1 MRIGIDALP
10 AGIEWG
16 GLTTYVR
23 QIIKHLM
30 RIDKENHY
38 ILFIEKER
46 RIPFIQSD
54 NLSIKELSERPNMP
68 KFYDSR
74 VVWDQEHIGG
84 ALEEESIDLYFGPT
98 FMAPLKR
105 DCPAVV
111 TIHDLIFMTHPEFSP
126 PGNREYYGKWAK
138 LSAESAQGIIA
149 ISQNTRE
156 MMISYWRIPQDRI
169 TVIPLAVGDEFK
181 PIKDERKIGDVH
193 RKYGLRDGFILYVG
207 GTFPR
212 KNLPTLIKAYAL
224 LQKDLRRKYQLV
236 VLTGSSS
243 GRGSERV
250 RDLISSTNLDASIIE
265 DIVIVDFVPQDKLV
279 VLYNAATVFV
289 YPSICEGF
297 GLPPLE
303 AMSCG
308 TPLVTSNAPAM
319 NEVAKDAGV
328 LVDPL
333 NASEIS
339 GALEKVLLNAGL
351 RKELS
356 SKGLKR
362 SKDFSWERTARGTL
376 EVFKRAMASRCSR

>member
-1 MRIGIDALP
+1 
-10 AGIEWG
+10 
-16 GLTTYVR
+16 
-23 QIIKHLM
+23 
-30 RIDKENHY
+30 
-38 ILFIEKER
+38 
-46 RIPFIQSD
+46 
-54 NLSIKELSERPNMP
+54 
-68 KFYDSR
+68 
-74 VVWDQEHIGG
+74 
-84 ALEEESIDLYFGPT
+84 
-98 FMAPLKR
+98 MAPLKR

-126 PGNREYYGKWAK
+126 PGNREYYEKWAK

-156 MMISYWRIPQDRI
+156 MMISYWQIPQERI

-243 GRGSERV
+243 GRGSERL
-250 RDLISSTNLDASIIE
+250 RDLINSTNLDASIIE
-265 DIVIVDFVPQDKLV
+265 DIVIVDFVPQDELV
-279 VLYNAATVFV
+279 MLYNAATVFV

-308 TPLVTSNAPAM
+308 TPVVTSNAPAM

-339 GALEKVLLNAGL
+339 GALKKVLLNAGL

-376 EVFKRAMASRCSR
+376 EVFKRAMVSRCSR

>member
-23 QIIKHLM
+23 QIIKHLI

-38 ILFIEKER
+38 ILFIEKGR

-68 KFYDSR
+68 NFYDSR
-74 VVWDQEHIGG
+74 VVWDQEHIGR

-156 MMISYWRIPQDRI
+156 MMISYWQIPQERI

-243 GRGSERV
+243 GRGSERL
-250 RDLISSTNLDASIIE
+250 RDLINSTNLDATIIE
-265 DIVIVDFVPQDKLV
+265 DIVVVDFVPQDELV
-279 VLYNAATVFV
+279 MLYNAATVFV

-339 GALEKVLLNAGL
+339 GALEKMLLNAGL

-376 EVFKRAMASRCSR
+376 EVFKRAMVSRCSR

>member
-23 QIIKHLM
+23 QIIKHLI

-38 ILFIEKER
+38 ILFIEKGR

-68 KFYDSR
+68 NFYDSR
-74 VVWDQEHIGG
+74 VVWDQEHIGR

-156 MMISYWRIPQDRI
+156 MMISYWQIPQERI

-181 PIKDERKIGDVH
+181 PIKDERKIEDVH

-243 GRGSERV
+243 GRGSERL
-250 RDLISSTNLDASIIE
+250 RDLINSTNLDATIIE
-265 DIVIVDFVPQDKLV
+265 DIVIVDFVPQDELV
-279 VLYNAATVFV
+279 MLYNATTVFV

-308 TPLVTSNAPAM
+308 TPVVTSNAPAM

-376 EVFKRAMASRCSR
+376 EIFKRAMVSRCSR